1 MLIVDF
7 CMPTKKRYDITA
19 IVRDKHGHIISRANN
34 SYVKTHPMQ
43 ARLAEKVGRAKKIYL
58 HAEVLAILRA
68 GNRIEKAY
76 SIEVYRFDNNGKPR
90 LAKPC
95 PICMELIRTTPI
107 KQIIYTVDDTDEEM
121 VEDL

>member
-1 MLIVDF
+1 MS
-7 CMPTKKRYDITA
+7 KKYEITA
-19 IVRDKHGHIISRANN
+19 IIRDKHGHIISRANN

-43 ARLAEKVGRAKKIYL
+43 ARLAEKVGREKKIYL

-68 GNRIEKAY
+68 GYQIERAY
-76 SIEVYRFDNNGKPR
+76 SIEVYRFDSEGKPR

-107 KQIIYTVDDTDEEM
+107 KQIIFTVDDTDEEEM
-121 VEDL
+121 ISLR

>member
-1 MLIVDF
+1 MLATEFV
-7 CMPTKKRYDITA
+7 MPTKKRYDITA

-43 ARLAEKVGRAKKIYL
+43 AKLAKRVGRDKKIFL

-68 GNRIEKAY
+68 GHQIEQAH
-76 SIEVYRFDNNGKPR
+76 SIEVYRFDANGNPR

-95 PICMELIRTTPI
+95 PICMELIHTTPI
-107 KQIIYTVDDTDEEM
+107 KQIIYTVDDNKEEKI
-121 VEDL
+121 EDL

>member
-1 MLIVDF
+1 MSR
-7 CMPTKKRYDITA
+7 KYDITA

-43 ARLAEKVGRAKKIYL
+43 ARLAQKVGRTKKIYL

-68 GNRIEKAY
+68 GQQIERAY
-76 SIEVYRFDNNGKPR
+76 SIEVYRFDSNGKSK

-95 PICMELIRTTPI
+95 PICMELIKTTPI
-107 KQIIYTVDDTDEEM
+107 KRIIYTVDDSSEEQTICIK
-121 VEDL
+121 

>member
-1 MLIVDF
+1 MSR
-7 CMPTKKRYDITA
+7 KYDITA

-43 ARLAEKVGRAKKIYL
+43 ARLAQKVGRTKKIYL

-68 GNRIEKAY
+68 GQQIERAY
-76 SIEVYRFDNNGKPR
+76 SIEVYRFDSSGKSK

-95 PICMELIRTTPI
+95 PICMELIKTTPI
-107 KQIIYTVDDTDEEM
+107 KRIVYTVDDSNEEQTICIK
-121 VEDL
+121 